1 MLPSST
7 DAAVACPLD
16 TLRRGRQ
23 PLTAAFLAVFIAAF
37 AYVRY
42 TGLIVFMGDT
52 FLLANRAKHFAD
64 EFNLHVSHGVSPIIY
79 PPLYSL
85 VLSIAYLFD
94 DPADIFKVT
103 LALHV
108 LLTASQV
115 VPLFL
120 LLRQYCHLD
129 AKPAA
134 AMAAVLALSP
144 SALPYTSIAL
154 TEVLYCPVILWL
166 VVVLS
171 QVWIAGD
178 RVKYLAAGTVFAVAM
193 LTRSAATAV
202 VLAYALTG
210 IVLLWLYRKEAEQS
224 KFTKRGL
231 ALSAVSFA
239 VVFGGWCLF
248 ERIFVHYEGAD
259 AQFEVATVLGVF
271 TDLGRLDLHASWLA
285 NCFFYF
291 LTSPLSLAGAFP
303 MVLFLRRPAL
313 LRRDPLAIFLL
324 LSLFCSAAVCSL
336 VLADSWGGRDL
347 TFNRYVM
354 PYVVFFFLLAI
365 RYRAHFDRAMLAA
378 CAVVIGL
385 AVISFKP
392 SSLACHFI
400 DALVLFGKQR
410 PYPLADVL
418 LKLGYFAITVT
429 AGWLWLCCDKG
440 KRFAFGLTGMLW
452 LATHAAAA
460 NYYRNS
466 GDLNISNY
474 QGAAEKAL
482 SIAAAKGSEVFYD
495 PAFDIK
501 DPFAATR
508 ILYYW
513 PNLRINPLPPDQLAK
528 RAIPP
533 RSSILYFT
541 SDPLLG
547 LEPLAED
554 RGAIRLY
561 EITRHQATPD
571 APESRSFFT
580 VNPGPRLPG
589 TEYGDKD
596 GRKIAVRWLGKG
608 AGFLIDAPPG
618 TDEINV
624 RLTLATYGAPRTA
637 ALLVNGQ
644 PATPTYRV
652 EGDFWGSGSLPTVA
666 TFRARVKPGPNLFEV
681 TAAEPPAKLPDGRE
695 VLFLL
700 IGEITAEPV
709 SK

>member
-231 ALSAVSFA
+231 ALSASLSPSSSAAGVCLSESSFTTKAPTLNLRWLPCSAFSPISAASICTPPGLRTAFSTFLPLPFRWPARFRWSSSCGAPPCFA
-239 VVFGGWCLF
+239 VIRWRSFSSYPYSVPPPYVRWSSP
-248 ERIFVHYEGAD
+248 IPGA
-259 AQFEVATVLGVF
+259 VAT
-271 TDLGRLDLHASWLA
+271 
-285 NCFFYF
+285 
-291 LTSPLSLAGAFP
+291 
-303 MVLFLRRPAL
+303 
-313 LRRDPLAIFLL
+313 
-324 LSLFCSAAVCSL
+324 
-336 VLADSWGGRDL
+336 
-347 TFNRYVM
+347 
-354 PYVVFFFLLAI
+354 
-365 RYRAHFDRAMLAA
+365 
-378 CAVVIGL
+378 
-385 AVISFKP
+385 
-392 SSLACHFI
+392 
-400 DALVLFGKQR
+400 
-410 PYPLADVL
+410 
-418 LKLGYFAITVT
+418 
-429 AGWLWLCCDKG
+429 
-440 KRFAFGLTGMLW
+440 
-452 LATHAAAA
+452 
-460 NYYRNS
+460 
-466 GDLNISNY
+466 
-474 QGAAEKAL
+474 
-482 SIAAAKGSEVFYD
+482 
-495 PAFDIK
+495 
-501 DPFAATR
+501 
-508 ILYYW
+508 
-513 PNLRINPLPPDQLAK
+513 
-528 RAIPP
+528 
-533 RSSILYFT
+533 
-541 SDPLLG
+541 
-547 LEPLAED
+547 
-554 RGAIRLY
+554 
-561 EITRHQATPD
+561 
-571 APESRSFFT
+571 
-580 VNPGPRLPG
+580 
-589 TEYGDKD
+589 
-596 GRKIAVRWLGKG
+596 
-608 AGFLIDAPPG
+608 
-618 TDEINV
+618 
-624 RLTLATYGAPRTA
+624 
-637 ALLVNGQ
+637 
-644 PATPTYRV
+644 
-652 EGDFWGSGSLPTVA
+652 
-666 TFRARVKPGPNLFEV
+666 
-681 TAAEPPAKLPDGRE
+681 
-695 VLFLL
+695 
-700 IGEITAEPV
+700 
-709 SK
+709 